1 MSSAK
6 YPTWGSPYYRCS
18 GSHRPPWE
26 HSGSRLWEQLWKQ
39 PAAVLRS
46 CMVCR
51 APPEHG
57 DLRHPNGEF
66 LFHLFIHPFLILT
79 VLIFLVVAVADTTQS
94 QNAQRNQQQTVIEV
108 CGAVRIFVNSLP
120 YAIVTV

>member
-1 MSSAK
+1 
-6 YPTWGSPYYRCS
+6 
-18 GSHRPPWE
+18 
-26 HSGSRLWEQLWKQ
+26 
-39 PAAVLRS
+39 
-46 CMVCR
+46 MVCR

-57 DLRHPNGEF
+57 DLRHTNGDF
-66 LFHLFIHPFLILT
+66 LFHLLIHPFLILT

-94 QNAQRNQQQTVIEV
+94 QNAQRNQQQSVIEV